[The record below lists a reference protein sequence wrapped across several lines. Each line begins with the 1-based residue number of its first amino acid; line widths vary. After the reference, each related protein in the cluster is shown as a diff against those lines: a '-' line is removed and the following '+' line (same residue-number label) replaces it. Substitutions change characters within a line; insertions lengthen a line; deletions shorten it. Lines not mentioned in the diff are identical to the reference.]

1 MSGVAGAC
9 MAIGIR
15 YAGSCHAA
23 ASALLTHKLKAFVLL
38 KARVDRLKPRVS
50 PHFLE
55 GIIGTLALSLAV
67 VMAGSGHTA
76 TLSLLRGDAA
86 NLRCTRSP

>member
-23 ASALLTHKLKAFVLL
+23 ASALLTRKLKAFVLL

-86 NLRCTRSP
+86 GLLCTRPS